1 MLSQWLPCHPNSATN
16 GNTKLTAFS
25 ISYLIIAPLT
35 GLLLLKIQTKQ
46 KWPGLLTTN
55 STWWRNKLRMSQLQ
69 LFLDKHNLWRC
80 GGRLAKADILFCHP
94 IIRQA
99 LVLRVQKYAQ
109 SIGLCM
115 AGNFS
120 GSFCFSVWLAGRTP
134 LLGSTPHFPPL
145 PDYHVKLFLPKW
157 HWFCWFT
164 SHWSAR
170 WIWQ

>member
-1 MLSQWLPCHPNSATN
+1 
-16 GNTKLTAFS
+16 
-25 ISYLIIAPLT
+25 
-35 GLLLLKIQTKQ
+35 
-46 KWPGLLTTN
+46 
-55 STWWRNKLRMSQLQ
+55 MSQLQ

-120 GSFCFSVWLAGRTP
+120 GSFCFSV
-134 LLGSTPHFPPL
+134 
-145 PDYHVKLFLPKW
+145 
-157 HWFCWFT
+157 
-164 SHWSAR
+164 
-170 WIWQ
+170 